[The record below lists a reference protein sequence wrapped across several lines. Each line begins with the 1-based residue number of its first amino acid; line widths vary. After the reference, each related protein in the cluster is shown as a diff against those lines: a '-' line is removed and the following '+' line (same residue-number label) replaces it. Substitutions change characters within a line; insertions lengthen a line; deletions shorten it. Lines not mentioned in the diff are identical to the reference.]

1 MKRRNFL
8 QFVTAAALV
17 AAHGPVLAVVSGAG
31 RTRFTI
37 FPGDGMADTPTG
49 VLSRSY
55 GPLAAHVSEKL
66 GRPASVHIAR
76 TDRALD
82 RPSVQGAD
90 FLLAS
95 GTTAARLI
103 LTGKFEPVLRS
114 THMSGGAFLTADPK
128 IKTFASGLRV
138 ATAND
143 DIWLHRISRLVLAQR
158 GISPA
163 EFILANEANLVRY
176 LLEGRTDVVS
186 LREEIA
192 MPMAD
197 NGATLLGRLP
207 ATPDMT
213 ILAASSLGRGE
224 RDALVDAVL
233 SLPDT
238 AMQSLQ
244 RGVGAPVPGFVAT
257 NATEYKTL
265 LDAMRV

>member
-1 MKRRNFL
+1 M
-8 QFVTAAALV
+8 
-17 AAHGPVLAVVSGAG
+17 
-31 RTRFTI
+31 
-37 FPGDGMADTPTG
+37 
-49 VLSRSY
+49 
-55 GPLAAHVSEKL
+55 AHVAEKL

-76 TDRALD
+76 TDWGLD

-90 FLLAS
+90 FLLTS

-103 LTGKFEPVLRS
+103 LTGKFEPALRS
-114 THMSGGAFLTADPK
+114 THMSGGAFLAADPK

-138 ATAND
+138 TTDKD
-143 DIWLHRISRLVLAQR
+143 DIWLHRISRLVLAHR
-158 GISPA
+158 GIRPA
-163 EFILANEANLVRY
+163 EFSLVNEADLVRY

-192 MPMAD
+192 TTMAD

-213 ILAASSLGRGE
+213 ILAASRLDRGE
-224 RDALVDAVL
+224 RAALVDAVL
-233 SLPDT
+233 SLPGA

-244 RGVGAPVPGFVAT
+244 HGVEAPVPGFVPT
-257 NATEYKTL
+257 NTKEYQTL